1 MGTVVADWV
10 RALLVRELDRA
21 EWVVKPAAP
30 TGEAWKQRLKLR
42 GILRVPER
50 IVLAFKDA
58 QNIVGLKGLGDVA

>member
-30 TGEAWKQRLKLR
+30 TGKAWKQRLKLKGTLR
-42 GILRVPER
+42 FPEKIL
-50 IVLAFKDA
+50 LAFQDA
-58 QNIVGLKGLGDVA
+58 QNSVALRGLGDVA